1 MVEKKD
7 IALSEDEV
15 DHIAHLAR
23 LELSSEEKT
32 QFSRD
37 LSGILNYVTQ
47 LRELDT
53 SEIEATFTV
62 IPLRNVFR
70 EDRAEPSISPDE
82 ALSNAPE
89 REGDYF
95 RMPRILGQD

>member
-1 MVEKKD
+1 MAEKKD
-7 IALSEDEV
+7 ITLSEDEV

-23 LELSSEEKT
+23 LELSREDKT

-62 IPLRNVFR
+62 IPLRNVMR

-89 REGDYF
+89 REGNYF

>member
-1 MVEKKD
+1 MAEKQD
-7 IALSEDEV
+7 ILLSEDEV

-23 LELSSEEKT
+23 LELSGDEKT

-37 LSGILNYVTQ
+37 LSGILHYVNQ
-47 LRELDT
+47 LQEIDT
-53 SEIEATFTV
+53 GDIETTFTV
-62 IPLRNVFR
+62 IPLSNVLR
-70 EDRAEPSISPDE
+70 EDRVEPSMSSDD

-95 RMPRILGQD
+95 KMPRILG